1 MTHFVRWRA
10 MVGFADIPRAVLGFR
25 GGLEFFTFTSDAI
38 NMRFTLLPNLRVTPT
53 ELRLPAPELLR

>member
-1 MTHFVRWRA
+1 